1 MADILDFRPSEGKT
15 GRRGSSSGGAGCEIV
30 IFPGVRYERWDRSAA
45 PQQVQDAPKPARKR
59 VKRDTL
65 EIMD

>member
-1 MADILDFRPSEGKT
+1 MADILDFRPTEGKP
-15 GRRGSSSGGAGCEIV
+15 GRRERGAARAATCEIV
-30 IFPGVRYERWDRSAA
+30 IFPGVRYERWETAA
-45 PQQVQDAPKPARKR
+45 KEKPKAASRKR